1 MRGGAR
7 DGAGRKPLE
16 NPRKRLVMYVT
27 EEEREEVNKFLASL
41 RTLPEL
47 LEKPK
52 VIEISAVNS
61 KVEEPAEINPTT
73 ATKEQI
79 LQMELDNH
87 GMTRGKWECIAGIL
101 NRKLQYD
108 ERLEPWTATT
118 IKKAFQKARKQAQ
131 A

>member
-47 LEKPK
+47 LEESK
-52 VIEISAVNS
+52 VIEISAVDSNT
-61 KVEEPAEINPTT
+61 EEPAEINPTT
-73 ATKEQI
+73 ATPARIIEI
-79 LQMELDNH
+79 ERLNYNVP
-87 GMTRGKWECIAGIL
+87 RGKWECIAGIL
-101 NRKLQYD
+101 NKALQYD
-108 ERLEPWTATT
+108 DQLQPWTATT
-118 IKKAFQKARKQAQ
+118 VKKAFQKARKQVQ